1 MARKLLFVFATV
13 ALVAMLLEGL
23 ARVGMQSVEHSAD
36 DASWRRVWVREH
48 SDTREIYY
56 EFDVYD
62 ALLGWRARPNLRDR
76 KVFGNK
82 ILNTNSLGLR
92 GAGEYVIDE
101 SSDGDKGD
109 GSNER
114 LRVLV
119 LGDSF
124 TFGDEVSDD
133 ETFCHYLGRRLP
145 EAEIMNFGMHGY
157 GHDQM
162 LLLYRELARQYRPD
176 VVVVA
181 FVYADIYRNLLR
193 FRDYAKPRFVL
204 DDGSLR
210 LEGSP
215 VPSPEEMLARE
226 PLRSK
231 LLDAIGL
238 ARNVFLTRTGRL
250 ESRARELSLA
260 ILDEL
265 IDEVRADGGLPLLFY
280 LPAGPEV
287 LDQAD
292 DLSEGEAFMLAYCE
306 QRDVA
311 CGSARPEFA
320 AAVARGKRF
329 ATDRH
334 WGPAGHRASARA
346 LAALLQDAGVTSPSQ
361 HP

>member
-1 MARKLLFVFATV
+1 VARKLLFVFATV

-48 SDTREIYY
+48 SNTREIYY

-62 ALLGWRARPNLRDR
+62 PLLGWRARPNLRNR
-76 KVFGNK
+76 RVFGDE

-92 GAGEYVIDE
+92 GATEYAIGDPGGRNESGEP
-101 SSDGDKGD
+101 
-109 GSNER
+109 NER

-133 ETFCHYLGRRLP
+133 ETFCHYLSRLLP
-145 EAEIMNFGMHGY
+145 EVEIMNFGMHGY

-181 FVYADIYRNLLR
+181 FVYADIYRNLLS

-204 DDGSLR
+204 DSGSLR

-215 VPSPEEMLARE
+215 VPSPEETLARE

-231 LLDAIGL
+231 LLDAIDL
-238 ARNVFLTRTGRL
+238 AHNVFVTRTGRL

-260 ILDEL
+260 ILDNL
-265 IDEVRADGGLPLLFY
+265 IDEVQADGGLPLLFY
-280 LPAGPEV
+280 LPAGPEI
-287 LDQAD
+287 LRQAED
-292 DLSEGEAFMLAYCE
+292 PSDGETFMLAYCE
-306 QRDVA
+306 QRGVV
-311 CGSARPEFA
+311 CGSARPEFG

-334 WGPAGHRASARA
+334 WGPAGHRAAARA
-346 LAALLQDAGVTSPSQ
+346 QAALLRAAGVTSASQ